1 MGAAEGA
8 WREWRPKIVEE
19 PPLEAP
25 PWLSFAWTD
34 AAKRRRDCT
43 SLQTVKKAHLEAR
56 VWSDV
61 EEMEDLRRLLR
72 EHRRELVEQLEQL
85 KGRREA
91 LAGYMAARRAAQD
104 EARAAKA
111 AAREVRQHAKAAKGA
126 AKAAAKAA
134 KEAAQTNADEA
145 ISGLATATGVSHERA
160 VQVIQGASAAQ
171 RVRPVKDAEPQV
183 AVPAFAAF
191 QEHAPGAMASLF
203 RNDFLVGSGRGKQ
216 RAWGTRRGSAGSVA
230 ASAPVHQQARVG
242 KQGGGGRAREARED
256 GRSHVQLQALL
267 RRAAFLL
274 RVRPA
279 LKGCEMPLHFTPLFE
294 KRLELAHQGRYRGSS
309 FAQLERASRRF

>member
-216 RAWGTRRGSAGSVA
+216 ALQWLARFLGEETCRPQMGWPAGC
-230 ASAPVHQQARVG
+230 PLDY
-242 KQGGGGRAREARED
+242 RARFVYRF
-256 GRSHVQLQALL
+256 GRLL
-267 RRAAFLL
+267 PVMFQFYNNLLHACRCVERAAG
-274 RVRPA
+274 REIP
-279 LKGCEMPLHFTPLFE
+279 G
-294 KRLELAHQGRYRGSS
+294 AHKHNHDG
-309 FAQLERASRRF
+309 